1 MYLLE
6 LWLSQGVRLVVGL
19 LGHMVDLFL
28 VLQEISILFSIMA
41 VSVNIPTN
49 RVGGFSFLYS
59 LSKIYCL

>member
-6 LWLSQGVRLVVGL
+6 LWLSQGVCLVVGL

-41 VSVNIPTN
+41 ISVNIPTN
-49 RVGGFSFLYS
+49 NVGGFPFLYI